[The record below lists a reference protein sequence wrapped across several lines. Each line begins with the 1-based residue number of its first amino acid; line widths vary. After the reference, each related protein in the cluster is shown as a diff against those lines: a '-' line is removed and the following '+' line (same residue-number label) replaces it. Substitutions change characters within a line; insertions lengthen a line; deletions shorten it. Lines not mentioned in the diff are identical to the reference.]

1 MDESQIDEDFETFP
15 QRPPPTDAEVKA
27 AQKERIAAEKAAAKQ
42 APKVA
47 AAAAKMQEEKSA
59 ADTKE
64 ERALLVRRI
73 KQYYAKFG
81 ERITTPLPRAFGTK
95 QTLEQLQELLR
106 SVELDIS
113 CAGATETCAG
123 LLVASLQGV
132 QQLTTVFNPL
142 DLRLSGPR
150 ADLVQTFAAQ
160 RSTWLPIVE
169 EFAIKYERWFAIGV
183 EKRLL
188 FYLASV
194 ILLVNRANKEAPE
207 MEANAQAPADEDVL
221 SKANALFNEL
231 SGQ

>member
-1 MDESQIDEDFETFP
+1 MDESQIDEDFEAFP
-15 QRPPPTDAEVKA
+15 QRPPPTDAELKA
-27 AQKERIAAEKAAAKQ
+27 AQKERLAAEKAAAKQ

-47 AAAAKMQEEKSA
+47 AAAAKMEQEKA
-59 ADTKE
+59 VFDTKE
-64 ERALLVRRI
+64 ERALLMRRI

-81 ERITTPLPRAFGTK
+81 ERITTPLPKTLAK

-194 ILLVNRANKEAPE
+194 ILLVNRANKEAPQ
-207 MEANAQAPADEDVL
+207 MEANAHAPADEDVM
-221 SKANALFNEL
+221 SKAADLFNEL
-231 SGQ
+231 AGQ